1 MFSDRLSGGRSDEV
15 VIQVGWQGMWVASIN
30 PIERYTVAIA
40 NFHGNIDSYAP
51 AALFKRIVEISFHTN
66 LSAELGLRQLK
77 RLAGAESDARR
88 TGIPTEGGQQSD
100 DCGQRVR
107 AA

>member
-1 MFSDRLSGGRSDEV
+1 MKLSVIERSSSFEDALWMALKAAIADRQPLSDREF
-15 VIQVGWQGMWVASIN
+15 A
-30 PIERYTVAIA
+30 
-40 NFHGNIDSYAP
+40 
-51 AALFKRIVEISFHTN
+51 N
-66 LSAELGLRQLK
+66 LS
-77 RLAGAESDARR
+77 AESDARR

>member
-1 MFSDRLSGGRSDEV
+1 MGAAVTWMLALEFAVRLLLGLGLFQRDDLRLGSAPGPLGRS
-15 VIQVGWQGMWVASIN
+15 WL
-30 PIERYTVAIA
+30 P
-40 NFHGNIDSYAP
+40 AP
-51 AALFKRIVEISFHTN
+51 
-66 LSAELGLRQLK
+66 
-77 RLAGAESDARR
+77 AESDARR